1 LARYGYPNVA
11 AGADVRR
18 GRDHESFTFE
28 GMSTTRVEIAA
39 AAVQWHPQGAW
50 LNTASYGL
58 PPDCAW
64 EAMQDALED
73 WRGGRTSWEHWGDF
87 TEGARAAF
95 GALVGVPPEAV
106 ATGAT
111 VSELVGLVA
120 ASIPDGARVLAPDID
135 FASVLFP
142 FMVQERR
149 GVQVRLVPPHEL
161 AGAIDAST
169 DVVAFSAVQMAS
181 GEVADLDAVADAA
194 AAHGALTLVDA
205 TQACGWL
212 PIDATRFDVV
222 VCHAYKWLMSPRG
235 TAFMAV
241 GASSLER
248 IVPAAAGWWAG
259 KDPHS
264 SYFGPPLRLASD
276 ARRLDASPA
285 WFCWVGTQPALEL
298 VVAMGVEAI
307 HEHDVAL
314 ANRFRAGLGLEP
326 SNSAIV
332 VADVPG
338 GRDRLERAGITA
350 AERGGRLRTS
360 WHVYNTESDVDAAL
374 DALARS

>member
-1 LARYGYPNVA
+1 MARYGYPHVS
-11 AGADVRR
+11 AGADARR
-18 GRDHESFTFE
+18 HESSTFE
-28 GMSTTRVEIAA
+28 GMSTTRVQIAEA
-39 AAVQWHPQGAW
+39 ARQWHPQGAW

-64 EAMQDALED
+64 EALQGALED
-73 WRGGRTSWEHWGDF
+73 WRGGRTSWEHWGDS

-95 GALVGVPPEAV
+95 GALVGVAPEAV

-149 GVQVRLVPPHEL
+149 GVSVRLVPPSEL
-161 AGAIDAST
+161 ADAVDDAT

-241 GASSLER
+241 RPELLDR

-259 KDPHS
+259 DDPHA
-264 SYFGPPLRLASD
+264 SYFGPPLRLTSD

-298 VVAMGVEAI
+298 VVAIGVDAI
-307 HEHDVAL
+307 HDHDVGL

-326 SNSAIV
+326 SDSAIV
-332 VADVPG
+332 VADAPG
-338 GRDRLERAGITA
+338 GRERLERAGITA

-374 DALARS
+374 DALAGS

>member
-1 LARYGYPNVA
+1 
-11 AGADVRR
+11 
-18 GRDHESFTFE
+18 
-28 GMSTTRVEIAA
+28 MSTAQIELAEARR
-39 AAVQWHPQGAW
+39 QWHPQGAW

-64 EAMQDALED
+64 EALQAALED
-73 WRGGRTSWEHWGDF
+73 WRGGRTSWEHWGDA

-95 GALVGVPPEAV
+95 AALLGVAPDTV

-142 FMVQERR
+142 FMVQADR
-149 GVQVRLVPPHEL
+149 GVEVRLVPPAEL
-161 AGAIDAST
+161 ADAVDAAT
-169 DVVAFSAVQMAS
+169 DVVAFSAVQMAT
-181 GEVADLDAVADAA
+181 GEVADLDAVAAAA

-241 GASSLER
+241 RPHNLER
-248 IVPAAAGWWAG
+248 IVPAAAGWFAG
-259 KDPHS
+259 EDVHA
-264 SYFGPPLRLASD
+264 SYFGPPLRLAHS

-285 WFCWVGTQPALEL
+285 WFSWVGTQPALEL
-298 VVAMGVEAI
+298 VVAIGVEAI
-307 HEHDVAL
+307 HAHDVGL

-326 SNSAIV
+326 SDSAIV
-332 VADVPG
+332 TAEVPG
-338 GRDRLERAGITA
+338 ASEALGRAGITA

-374 DALARS
+374 DALVAA

>member
-1 LARYGYPNVA
+1 
-11 AGADVRR
+11 
-18 GRDHESFTFE
+18 
-28 GMSTTRVEIAA
+28 MSTTRVEIAEA
-39 AAVQWHPQGAW
+39 ASQWHQHGTW

-64 EAMQDALED
+64 DALRSALED
-73 WRGGRTSWEHWGDF
+73 WRGGRTSWEHWGDS

-95 GALVGVPPEAV
+95 GALVGVAPEAV

-120 ASIPDGARVLAPDID
+120 ASIPDGARVLAPDVD

-149 GVQVRLVPPHEL
+149 GVDVRLVPAREL
-161 AGAIDAST
+161 AGAIDAGT
-169 DVVAFSAVQMAS
+169 DVVAFSAVQMAT
-181 GEVADLDAVADAA
+181 GEVADLDAIAA
-194 AAHGALTLVDA
+194 AAAEHGALTLVDA

-212 PIDATRFDVV
+212 PVDAARFDVV

-241 GASSLER
+241 QPELLPR

-259 KDPHS
+259 DDPHT
-264 SYFGPPLRLASD
+264 SYFGPPLRLATD
-276 ARRLDASPA
+276 ARRLDNSPA
-285 WFCWVGTQPALEL
+285 WFPWVGTQPAVEL
-298 VVAMGVEAI
+298 VVAIGVEAI
-307 HEHDVAL
+307 HAHDVGL

-326 SNSAIV
+326 SDSAIV
-332 VADVPG
+332 VTDIPG
-338 GRDRLERAGITA
+338 GRERLERAGITA

-360 WHVYNTESDVDAAL
+360 WHLYNTESDVDAAL
-374 DALARS
+374 DALAGS

>member
-1 LARYGYPNVA
+1 MARYGYPHVA

-18 GRDHESFTFE
+18 GGGHESFTVE
-28 GMSTTRVEIAA
+28 GMSTTRVEIAE
-39 AAVQWHPQGAW
+39 AAVQWHPHGAW

-64 EAMQDALED
+64 DAMQGALAD
-73 WRGGRTSWEHWGDF
+73 WRGGRTSWEHWGDS

-95 GALVGVPPEAV
+95 AALVGVPPEAV

-149 GVQVRLVPPHEL
+149 GVEVRLVAPDEL

-169 DVVAFSAVQMAS
+169 DVVAFSAVQMAT
-181 GEVADLDAVADAA
+181 GEVADLDGIADAA

-259 KDPHS
+259 EDPHA
-264 SYFGPPLRLASD
+264 SYFGPPLRLSSD

-285 WFCWVGTQPALEL
+285 WFCWVGTQPAIEL
-298 VVAMGVEAI
+298 VVAIGVEAI
-307 HEHDVAL
+307 NEHDVGL

-338 GRDRLERAGITA
+338 GRERLDRAGITA

-360 WHVYNTESDVDAAL
+360 WHVYNTDSDVDAAL
-374 DALARS
+374 DALAGS

>member
-1 LARYGYPNVA
+1 MSAAETSRGPGRFMVFETRTTPDFRGTATRTSGLVRTPDV
-11 AGADVRR
+11 AGA
-18 GRDHESFTFE
+18 HESSTVE
-28 GMSTTRVEIAA
+28 GMSTTRVQIAEA
-39 AAVQWHPQGAW
+39 AGQWHPQGAW

-64 EAMQDALED
+64 EALQGALED

-95 GALVGVPPEAV
+95 AALVGVAPEAV

-149 GVQVRLVPPHEL
+149 GVDVRLVPPRDL
-161 AGAIDAST
+161 AGAIDAAT
-169 DVVAFSAVQMAS
+169 DVVAFSAVQMAT
-181 GEVADLDAVADAA
+181 GEVADLDAVAAA
-194 AAHGALTLVDA
+194 AAEHGALTLVDG

-212 PIDATRFDVV
+212 PIDAARFDVV

-241 GASSLER
+241 GPDVLPR

-259 KDPHS
+259 EDPHD
-264 SYFGPPLRLASD
+264 SYFGPPMRLATD

-285 WFCWVGTQPALEL
+285 WFPWVGTQPALEL
-298 VVAMGVEAI
+298 LVAIGVEAI
-307 HEHDVAL
+307 HAHDVGL
-314 ANRFRAGLGLEP
+314 ANSFRAGLGLAP
-326 SNSAIV
+326 SDSAIV
-332 VADVPG
+332 VVDVPG
-338 GRDRLERAGITA
+338 GRDRLERAGISA
-350 AERGGRLRTS
+350 AERGG
-360 WHVYNTESDVDAAL
+360 
-374 DALARS
+374 

>member
-1 LARYGYPNVA
+1 
-11 AGADVRR
+11 
-18 GRDHESFTFE
+18 
-28 GMSTTRVEIAA
+28 MSTTRVEIAEA
-39 AAVQWHPQGAW
+39 AAQWHAHGTW

-64 EAMQDALED
+64 DALRGALED
-73 WRGGRTSWEHWGDF
+73 WRGGRTSWGHWGDS

-95 GALVGVPPEAV
+95 AAVVGVAPEAV

-149 GVQVRLVPPHEL
+149 GVQLRLVPPSRL
-161 AGAIDAST
+161 ADSIDAST
-169 DVVAFSAVQMAS
+169 DVVAFSAVQMAT
-181 GEVADLDAVADAA
+181 GEGAELEAIAA
-194 AAHGALTLVDA
+194 AAAARGALTLVAA
-205 TQACGWL
+205 TRACGWL

-241 GASSLER
+241 GADSLER

-259 KDPHS
+259 DDPHT
-264 SYFGPPLRLASD
+264 SYFGPPLRLARD

-285 WFCWVGTQPALEL
+285 WFSWVGTQPALEL
-298 VVAMGVEAI
+298 VAAIGVEAI
-307 HEHDVAL
+307 NAHDVAL
-314 ANRFRAGLGLEP
+314 ANRFRVGLGLEP
-326 SNSAIV
+326 SDSAIV

-350 AERGGRLRTS
+350 AERGGGARAAGAPLKNGI
-360 WHVYNTESDVDAAL
+360 HLGAAL
-374 DALARS
+374 R